1 MVRNAVAQTYMLFQE
16 QSLRDMLAFD
26 SGVLELSLDET
37 EMEVELKGS
46 GTKVGQGGE
55 LRAPQCKQISRQQ
68 ALGIDR

>member
-1 MVRNAVAQTYMLFQE
+1 MLFQE

-55 LRAPQCKQISRQQ
+55 LRVPQCKQISRQQ
-68 ALGIDR
+68 ALGIYH